1 MQKTF
6 QTGVP
11 AMEHWISAILLVL
24 HTRVLSNGVEIAAA
38 LSLVTFAKDWLK
50 EQSHQLTIQENVV
63 LLFLT
68 ASLRRRYKRFPF
80 TTAPFM
86 SLLQEISQFPLVTMF
101 FS

>member
-24 HTRVLSNGVEIAAA
+24 HTRILSNGVEIVAA

-50 EQSHQLTIQENVV
+50 EQSHNTGKCCSPVFDCILVPSLQAISLHYSPFHVV
-63 LLFLT
+63 VT
-68 ASLRRRYKRFPF
+68 RDF
-80 TTAPFM
+80 TVSPCYHVL
-86 SLLQEISQFPLVTMF
+86 S
-101 FS
+101 